1 MGNPP
6 YSGHSANNGT
16 WISSLLKGKD
26 TITEKVTSNYF
37 EVDGKPL
44 GEKNPKWLNDDYVKF
59 IRFAQWRIE
68 QTGYGILAF
77 ITNHGFLDN
86 PTFRGMRQSL
96 MATFDD
102 IYILDLHGNSK
113 KKEQSPDGSKDEN
126 VFDIQQG
133 VAISIFVKRQND
145 KKQAANIYHTDL
157 YGLRDNKYGWLNSN
171 SIDTTEWIQ
180 LNPQAPF
187 YLFFRQNTDLLAE
200 YEPGWKV
207 TDIFPVNSVGIVT
220 ARDELT
226 IQWSREEIW
235 KTVIDFADLLPETA
249 RLKYRLG
256 EDARD
261 WKVELA
267 QKDLRSHPYLA
278 TKESK
283 PFRELLAPILYRPFD
298 IRYTYYTGKSRGFH
312 CMPRGEVM
320 RHMLAGENLGLISCR
335 QHSQQSDWSLCG
347 VTNSIIESCVVSN
360 KTKEINY
367 LFPLYLYP
375 NPSNPK
381 ELEEPVRPNL
391 SPAFLKDITAK
402 LGYTPTPETI
412 FYYIYAIFHSPTYRT
427 RYAEFLKIDFPRVPL
442 TSNNQLF
449 TQLAEYGEEL
459 VALHLMKSPKL
470 NNPITQ
476 FVKNNGNQIVDAGHP
491 KYTNGAV
498 IINRKGDKFTG
509 VPESVWNFYVG
520 GYQVCQ
526 KWLKDRKGRQLS
538 DEDIQHY
545 QGIVVALQETIKL
558 MDKIDQAIPGFPIQ

>member
-187 YLFFRQNTDLLAE
+187 YLFVRQNTDLLAE

-298 IRYTYYTGKSRGFH
+298 IRYTYYTGKSSGFH

-335 QHSQQSDWSLCG
+335 QQSQQSDWSLCG

-375 NPSNPK
+375 NPNNPK

-498 IINRKGDKFTG
+498 IINKKGDKFTG

>member
-1 MGNPP
+1 MLTAATVLHD
-6 YSGHSANNGT
+6 SG
-16 WISSLLKGKD
+16 KCC
-26 TITEKVTSNYF
+26 
-37 EVDGKPL
+37 
-44 GEKNPKWLNDDYVKF
+44 
-59 IRFAQWRIE
+59 
-68 QTGYGILAF
+68 
-77 ITNHGFLDN
+77 
-86 PTFRGMRQSL
+86 
-96 MATFDD
+96 
-102 IYILDLHGNSK
+102 
-113 KKEQSPDGSKDEN
+113 
-126 VFDIQQG
+126 
-133 VAISIFVKRQND
+133 